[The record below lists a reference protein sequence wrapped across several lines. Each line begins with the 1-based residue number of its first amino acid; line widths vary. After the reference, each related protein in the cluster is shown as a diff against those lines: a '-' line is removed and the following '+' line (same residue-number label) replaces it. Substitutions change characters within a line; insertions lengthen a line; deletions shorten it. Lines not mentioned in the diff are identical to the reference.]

1 MEAKTLNSRDFVIKN
16 LSAEE
21 KKKPS
26 HFKRGSVASNELLQ
40 KTKVKINAFLDNTY
54 VLIFST
60 IITVWSLFS
69 DDIRQLV
76 ANRKTDDGFYVVT
89 LIVFAYFSLEI
100 IVSSFAVPR
109 YFLSFYFWLD
119 IVSTVSMLL
128 DVGWISA
135 LIFGSNSQLGAVGK
149 QGLKLAR
156 AARASKVGSKAGRM
170 LRILRL
176 IRLIRIAKVYK
187 VADQAKIKEKIQ
199 MKVMKNQNEA
209 KGGSVLHENGV
220 RVKDAHQSS
229 HTESKKG
236 PRSHIKIEAGHESM
250 PNFVES
256 LDIIQKIEPKM
267 KSISKMMSGELGQ
280 IMISEDPS
288 INSLS
293 INKMPKDTKGHISIA
308 DNIYPKMDSQLN
320 SVQSINVGDKR
331 IKPQS
336 ASEFELSI
344 KQSSSK
350 EQSAKVVS
358 MPKSGQRNSV
368 YFKSGFNREQN
379 QIINPLRRRQT
390 RRSVKTSFGEIIEEF
405 DSEDDLDLSGF
416 GPRESKVIDSN
427 SKDLVHF
434 DTEQVDKETNIGKRL
449 SDLTTKRVIIIVLL
463 LLIMIPIFSS
473 DTYFVRYSNYDFGIM
488 QIYNAINQDKS
499 ISPEVIQVWKYFVEM
514 IRYEPEN
521 LLSMQLIY
529 FQDEEDSNV
538 ILNYG
543 DLSTISTFRDNELD
557 TYSYPADLNKGY
569 IITLYLETSYYE
581 DVNSIFSI
589 FRTLAICVI
598 LIMAAFYFAKDVTNL
613 VLSPVENMLK
623 IINSI
628 KENPLNAVQIEEED
642 AFMWGKIANEDKD
655 AFREREQMEN
665 YETAVLE
672 KIVLKIG
679 ALLAISFGEAGS
691 EIIIQNMKQT
701 GEINPIIPGK
711 RIYGIFGFCDIRS
724 FTDVTEIL
732 QEEIMVFVNTIG
744 EIVHSTVD
752 RYAGSANKNIGDAF
766 LLVWKFPN
774 QEEISEMNLGVQNDE
789 ERIKTCYAD
798 MSIISFI
805 KIMMEMYKSRVIDGY
820 NKNTKLTTRI
830 KNFRVKMG
838 FGLSQG
844 WAIEG
849 AIGSEYKIDA
859 SYLSPHVNMASRL
872 EGATKGYGVP
882 MLIADSLRDLCSSS
896 VKRYLRQ
903 IDTVTLVGDP
913 DRMNLYTF
921 DALYSNL
928 ELEKLN
934 SKPRLMG
941 IEKKRFKFINRN
953 KKRSFH
959 RRIFTNKISTESILS
974 RLKDFRTIR
983 TPYTQEFYDLWDQ
996 GFADYTLGR
1005 WEQAEKTLTRT
1016 LNFVENYI
1024 DGPSEA
1030 LLSYMTQF
1038 NFKPPL
1044 SWNGMREFN

>member
-1 MEAKTLNSRDFVIKN
+1 MEAKTLTNRDHLTKN
-16 LSAEE
+16 HSGEE
-21 KKKPS
+21 PKKPS
-26 HFKRGSVASNELLQ
+26 HFKRGTVGTNGMIN
-40 KTKVKINAFLDNTY
+40 KIKIRLSAFLENNY
-54 VLIFST
+54 VMIFST
-60 IITVWSLFS
+60 IITIWSLFS
-69 DDIRQLV
+69 DDIRQLA
-76 ANRKTDDGFYVVT
+76 ANKSTDDWFYIVT
-89 LIVFAYFSLEI
+89 LIVFAYFTFEI
-100 IVSSFAVPR
+100 VASSFAVPR

-119 IVSTVSMLL
+119 IISTISMLL

-135 LIFGSNSQLGAVGK
+135 LIFKSNAQFGIAGK
-149 QGLKLAR
+149 QALRLAR

-187 VADQAKIKEKIQ
+187 ITDQAKIKEKVQ
-199 MKVMKNQNEA
+199 MRVMKHVDEA
-209 KGGSVLHENGV
+209 KHGSELNENNL
-220 RVKDAHQSS
+220 RISEQQYSS
-229 HTESKKG
+229 KVDSKKDLQ
-236 PRSHIKIEAGHESM
+236 PDKLLEQAHRST
-250 PNFVES
+250 PNFIEFS
-256 LDIIQKIEPKM
+256 DIIHKMEPNMKIVSRM
-267 KSISKMMSGELGQ
+267 ISDELGNM
-280 IMISEDPS
+280 MIPEDPS
-288 INSLS
+288 INALS
-293 INKMPKDTKGHISIA
+293 VNKISKDTKGHISIA
-308 DNIYPKMDSQLN
+308 DTIQPKMDSNMN
-320 SVQSINVGDKR
+320 SVQSINISEKR
-331 IKPQS
+331 VQPQS
-336 ASEFELSI
+336 AGEFDGAIRQGSNFEKLSRQSI
-344 KQSSSK
+344 NSQNIHKSSSHQKSNFNK
-350 EQSAKVVS
+350 E
-358 MPKSGQRNSV
+358 G
-368 YFKSGFNREQN
+368 N
-379 QIINPLRRRQT
+379 QMINPLRRRQT
-390 RRSVKTSFGEIIEEF
+390 RKSLKTSFGEIVEENHY
-405 DSEDDLDLSGF
+405 EDDLDLSVF
-416 GPRESKVIDSN
+416 GPRESKVIESN

-434 DTEQVDKETNIGKRL
+434 DTNNVNQETNVGKRL
-449 SDLTTKRVIIIVLL
+449 SDLTTKRVVIIVLL
-463 LLIMIPIFSS
+463 LMIMIPIFSS
-473 DTYFVRYSNYDFGIM
+473 DTYFNRYSNYDFGIM
-488 QIYNAINQDKS
+488 QLYNAINKDQS
-499 ISPEVIQVWKYFVEM
+499 ISPEVIKMWKYFVEM

-529 FQDEEDSNV
+529 LQDEDDSNV

-543 DLSTISTFRDNELD
+543 DLSNIASFRDNELN
-557 TYSYPADLNKGY
+557 TYSYPPDLKKGF
-569 IITLYLETSYYE
+569 IITLYLETSYYQN
-581 DVNSIFSI
+581 VNSLFSI
-589 FRTLAICVI
+589 FRTIAVCVI
-598 LIMAAFYFAKDVTNL
+598 LALAAFYFSKDVTNL

-628 KENPLNAVQIEEED
+628 KENPLNAVHIEEEN
-642 AFMWGKIANEDKD
+642 AFMWGKIAREDKD
-655 AFREREQMEN
+655 AFQEREQMES

-679 ALLAISFGEAGS
+679 GLLAISFGEAGS

-711 RIYGIFGFCDIRS
+711 RIYGVFGFCDIRS

-774 QEEISEMNLGVQNDE
+774 HQEITDMKLGVTVDE
-789 ERIKTCYAD
+789 ERIKSCFAD

-805 KIMMEMYKSRVIDGY
+805 KIMMEMYKSRVIDSY
-820 NKNTKLTTRI
+820 NKNTKLTSRL

-896 VKRYLRQ
+896 VKSFLRH
-903 IDTVTLVGDP
+903 IDTVSLTGDP

-921 DALYSNL
+921 DASYADLV
-928 ELEKLN
+928 LEKKDN
-934 SKPRLMG
+934 KPKLMG
-941 IEKKRFKFINRN
+941 IEKKRVKFINRN

-959 RRIFTNKISTESILS
+959 RRIFSSKITTESILS

-983 TPYTQEFYDLWDQ
+983 TPYTSQFYETWEQ
-996 GFADYTLGR
+996 GFADYSLGR
-1005 WEQAEKTLTRT
+1005 WEEAQKAFSQT
-1016 LNFVENYI
+1016 LNFLDNSV

-1030 LLSYMTQF
+1030 LLSYMQQF
-1038 NFKPPL
+1038 NFKPPVG
-1044 SWNGMREFN
+1044 WNGMREFN